1 MKMNFHNDD
10 ECYLLFGKEVNQ
22 IIAML
27 QILSDR
33 NPDVEN
39 LGEFIEKLKTM
50 LSYDDMLDQMIIST
64 RAEDMSKREQKT
76 DGLSLNQILN
86 NLDIRKWNEKDR
98 KN

>member
-1 MKMNFHNDD
+1 
-10 ECYLLFGKEVNQ
+10 
-22 IIAML
+22 
-27 QILSDR
+27 
-33 NPDVEN
+33 
-39 LGEFIEKLKTM
+39 
-50 LSYDDMLDQMIIST
+50 MLDQMIIST